1 MHTVNPISA
10 TLTPEDQQQ
19 IAAAIAAVRDRL
31 PFLLNLSPNQRREL
45 PKMGDKSRAFVQIAL
60 TVARQNPDILPR
72 SFDLEE
78 MERDVALFEALA
90 PLLLSVAQ
98 LHELLDDT
106 LLAVGSES
114 YTAALKVYNYA
125 KVSGQMNGLDAAMR
139 EMGQR
144 FARSPRS
151 PQEPLPEVQEQA
163 G

>member
-1 MHTVNPISA
+1 MPTINSISA

-19 IAAAIAAVRDRL
+19 IASAIATIRDTL
-31 PFLLNLSPNQRREL
+31 PFLLNLSPSQRREL
-45 PKMGDKSRAFVQIAL
+45 PKMGDKSRAFVQNAL

-72 SFDLEE
+72 SFDFEE
-78 MERDVALFEALA
+78 MERDVALFEAIA

-114 YTAALKVYNYA
+114 YTAALKVYNYT
-125 KVSGQMNGLDAAMR
+125 KVSGQMDGLDAAMR

-144 FARSPRS
+144 FVRSSRAGTQGRS
-151 PQEPLPEVQEQA
+151 QDN
-163 G
+163 

>member
-1 MHTVNPISA
+1 MPIINSISA

-19 IAAAIAAVRDRL
+19 IASAIATIRDKL
-31 PFLLNLSPNQRREL
+31 PFLLNLSPSQRREL
-45 PKMGDKSRAFVQIAL
+45 PKMGDKSRAFVQNAL

-72 SFDLEE
+72 SFDFEE
-78 MERDVALFEALA
+78 MERDVALFEAIA

-114 YTAALKVYNYA
+114 YTAALKVYNYT
-125 KVSGQMNGLDAAMR
+125 KVSGQMDGLDAAMR

-144 FARSPRS
+144 FTRSPRTS
-151 PQEPLPEVQEQA
+151 PQGSALPQE

>member
-1 MHTVNPISA
+1 MPTINSISA

-19 IAAAIAAVRDRL
+19 IASAIATIRDTL
-31 PFLLNLSPNQRREL
+31 PFLLNLSPSQRREL
-45 PKMGDKSRAFVQIAL
+45 PKMGDKSRAFVQNAL

-72 SFDLEE
+72 SFDFEE
-78 MERDVALFEALA
+78 MERDVALFEAIA

-114 YTAALKVYNYA
+114 YTAALKVYNYT
-125 KVSGQMNGLDAAMR
+125 KVGGQVDGLDAAMR

-144 FARSPRS
+144 FTRSPRTS
-151 PQEPLPEVQEQA
+151 PQGQTQDN
-163 G
+163 